1 MNSAFDCELWKTRA
15 GDYIYTYNKT
25 CTIIKPERWH
35 LPGRG
40 GGEKTYEIS
49 VARNRLRQNNN
60 ATVILCI

>member
-1 MNSAFDCELWKTRA
+1 MRLTANSEKCELVT
-15 GDYIYTYNKT
+15 IFIITI

-60 ATVILCI
+60 ATVILYV